1 MPTQIKITVRVA
13 KLDNVLQSFDQLQV
27 FRSTTGINGVY
38 TEISGPGTRIN
49 MQQGVESYEYDHTN
63 GDIIYYYKTR
73 YFNSGTLNASNF
85 SAPILGDEASTANI
99 MTVSD
104 LKDLYLF
111 GVDLTNDA
119 GEPFPDLLFEWG
131 IRWAIAWVERKLDIR
146 IRPTVL
152 VDERYDYYRND
163 YVAWTIINLRESP
176 VISVEKVRVTWPSNQ
191 TVIDFPPEW
200 IQVRQDSGQ
209 VNIVPASGSLSQ
221 MLLTAGGSFLPIIAS
236 GRDFVP
242 NMLSVDYTAGFPDGQ
257 VPMDI
262 RDLIGKLASFGP
274 LNIAGDLI
282 AGAGIASKSISIDG
296 LSQSVNTTSSATNAG
311 YGSRLIQYSKEI
323 KEVIPTLQRYYK
335 RIDLAPLG

>member
-13 KLDNVLQSFDQLQV
+13 KLDNVLQSFDQIQV
-27 FRSTTGINGVY
+27 FRSVTGINGAY
-38 TEISGPGTRIN
+38 AEISGAGTRIN
-49 MQQGVESYEYDHTN
+49 MQQGVESYEYDDTN

-73 YFNSGTLNASNF
+73 YYNSGTLNASNF

-119 GEPFPDLLFEWG
+119 GQPFPDLLFEWG

-146 IRPTVL
+146 IRPTVF
-152 VDERYDYYRND
+152 VDEKYDYYVND
-163 YVAWTIINLRESP
+163 YLAWTIINLRESP
-176 VISVEKVRVTWPSNQ
+176 VISVEKVKVMWPAQ
-191 TVIDFPPEW
+191 QVVIDFPPDW
-200 IQVRQDSGQ
+200 IQLRQDAGQ
-209 VNIVPASGSLSQ
+209 VNIVPSSGSLSQ
-221 MLLTAGGSFLPIIAS
+221 MLLTAGGSFLPLIAS
-236 GRDFVP
+236 GRGFVP
-242 NMLSVDYTAGFPDGQ
+242 NMLSVDYTAGFPEGQ
-257 VPMDI
+257 VPMDL